1 MGKEYLLQVQNVTKR
16 YRDKLAL
23 NDFSIDIRSGEIV
36 ALIGEKW
43 CWKNNAIEYNLRIY

>member
-23 NDFSIDIRSGEIV
+23 NDFSIDIRSGDCCTDWR
-36 ALIGEKW
+36 KW